1 MFYSKIICAYIL
13 FQCKQLFSPKEMDRR
28 LSSIRYHMEKDGIDA
43 CVFTSYYNL
52 YYFSD
57 FLYCSMG
64 RQYAMIVTDEKA
76 VTTLHVGSTRQ
87 SLSVQQSKLSKKIL
101 AKVLYIH
108 ILFHLQSTISQFC
121 KITGRDTTCGLIGR

>member
-1 MFYSKIICAYIL
+1 MVPRNAWNFL
-13 FQCKQLFSPKEMDRR
+13 FENYLCIYFISVFSPKEMDRR
-28 LSSIRYHMEKDGIDA
+28 LSSIRRHMEKDGIDA

-76 VTTLHVGSTRQ
+76 V
-87 SLSVQQSKLSKKIL
+87 
-101 AKVLYIH
+101 A
-108 ILFHLQSTISQFC
+108 
-121 KITGRDTTCGLIGR
+121 ITPCR

>member
-1 MFYSKIICAYIL
+1 MVRSASNCFPPKKWIGDCLAYVVTW
-13 FQCKQLFSPKEMDRR
+13 
-28 LSSIRYHMEKDGIDA
+28 KDGIDA

-76 VTTLHVGSTRQ
+76 VTITP
-87 SLSVQQSKLSKKIL
+87 SVD
-101 AKVLYIH
+101 Y
-108 ILFHLQSTISQFC
+108 
-121 KITGRDTTCGLIGR
+121 GYPWRRTTCDNISYTNWHKDNFYLAIQQQVPNRYFHS

>member
-1 MFYSKIICAYIL
+1 
-13 FQCKQLFSPKEMDRR
+13 MDRR
-28 LSSIRYHMEKDGIDA
+28 LSSIRHHMEKDGIDA

-76 VTTLHVGSTRQ
+76 VT
-87 SLSVQQSKLSKKIL
+87 
-101 AKVLYIH
+101 
-108 ILFHLQSTISQFC
+108 
-121 KITGRDTTCGLIGR
+121 ITPCR